1 MTTREERRRSA
12 IEARRARR
20 RPKRKTNRR
29 GLLVSVGAAVLVL
42 AAAAGVD
49 RWRGANDKPGE
60 VHLVAPKRD
69 GSKVV
74 AGAAPVE
81 IVRAPASFRVVYRLE
96 EEGKKGVSYTT
107 DKVAVRRP
115 WESRLDT
122 LAGKPPG
129 GKVLSFQAARF
140 GKRITGITGQ
150 DASSLDLPPAVP
162 PSDVRLLPVLQAG
175 LDGGELVRR
184 EVREVL
190 GRRCQVYRSAQY
202 LSAVVLK
209 PPTDKEYADTC
220 VDEAGIVLEEVLVTQ
235 GDIVA
240 RRVAVEIEEDAL
252 LSDDLFPDLPSSVP
266 PASGGGVLRK
276 LKAGSMPPGDFFV
289 LDAPPP
295 GFELLGRYT
304 VIPPQADNFSDP
316 TREGARRAG
325 TSDVWVRGVD
335 VLIVDQGGTLR
346 GDPPFT
352 VDETNPKVDLGQ
364 LGQGERLL
372 SAVTNEVRVILPSG
386 RYLRVAGTLSPDDLA
401 AVARSLHSV
410 PGGTLEYE

>member
-1 MTTREERRRSA
+1 
-12 IEARRARR
+12 
-20 RPKRKTNRR
+20 
-29 GLLVSVGAAVLVL
+29 VL
-42 AAAAGVD
+42 
-49 RWRGANDKPGE
+49 PG
-60 VHLVAPKRD
+60 RD
-69 GSKVV
+69 GSTEVP
-74 AGAAPVE
+74 GGAPVE
-81 IVRAPASFRVVYRLE
+81 IVRTPVSFRVVYRLE
-96 EEGKKGVSYTT
+96 EEGKKAVAYTT
-107 DKVAVRRP
+107 DRVSVRRP

-140 GKRITGITGQ
+140 GKRVTGASGQ
-150 DASSLDLPPAVP
+150 DSSALDLPPSVP

-209 PPTDKEYADTC
+209 PPTDTEFADSC
-220 VDEAGIVLEEVLVTQ
+220 VDEAGIVLEEALVTQ

-240 RRVAVEIEEDAL
+240 RRIAVEVEEDAS

-266 PASGGGVLRK
+266 PASGGGLVRK
-276 LKAGSMPPGDFFV
+276 LKPGSSPPGDFFV
-289 LDAPPP
+289 LDAPPA

-352 VDETNPKVDLGQ
+352 IDEENPKVDLGQ
-364 LGQGERLL
+364 FGQGERRL

-386 RYLRVAGTLSPDDLA
+386 RYVRVMGTLPPDDLA